1 MKIRT
6 FFYTI
11 RQGVVNLFRNKWY
24 TLASIATIA
33 ACLFMFGIFYS
44 VVANFQ
50 HMVKSMQKEVSVT
63 VFFDE
68 GISQERVEQ
77 IGALITARTEEVDHI
92 RFVSAEEAWQWY
104 QEEYFGDQK
113 EEFLAGYPTNPLA
126 DSFNY
131 EVYLKDVA
139 KQEQLV
145 TYLESIPGVRN
156 VNYDTV
162 ANTLSGVNS
171 LISYVS
177 IGIILILLG
186 VSIFLISNTVTVGIS
201 LLDCIGSTVEA
212 TADKVYEK
220 VVRYA
225 EKLVPTCRQMEG
237 EYGIPIVNKRVSVT
251 PVSLILN
258 GEGEKG
264 AIVAKAIKEAE
275 VIAFDELGCESIKRM
290 KIEDFPATVAID
302 ARGNNLFVTGR
313 KEYCVK

>member
-1 MKIRT
+1 MKIST

-11 RQGVVNLFRNKWY
+11 KQGVVNLFRNKWY

-68 GISQERVEQ
+68 GISQSRVEE
-77 IGALITARTEEVDHI
+77 IGKLITARTEEVDHI

-186 VSIFLISNTVTVGIS
+186 VSVFLISNTVTVGIS
-201 LLDCIGSTVEA
+201 VRRAEINIMKYIGATDYLVRAPFVIEGMLIGLMGAAIPLLVIYSIYNSVLTFVMEKF
-212 TADKVYEK
+212 TSLSKLLEFLSADTIYDF
-220 VVRYA
+220 
-225 EKLVPTCRQMEG
+225 LL
-237 EYGIPIVNKRVSVT
+237 
-251 PVSLILN
+251 PVSLLVGVGIGLL
-258 GEGEKG
+258 GSIITVRKH
-264 AIVAKAIKEAE
+264 IK
-275 VIAFDELGCESIKRM
+275 V
-290 KIEDFPATVAID
+290 
-302 ARGNNLFVTGR
+302 
-313 KEYCVK
+313 

>member
-1 MKIRT
+1 MKIST

-11 RQGVVNLFRNKWY
+11 KQGIVNLFRNKWY

-33 ACLFMFGIFYS
+33 ACLFMFGIFYA

-68 GISQERVEQ
+68 GISQSRVEE
-77 IGALITARTEEVDHI
+77 IGKLITARTEEVDHI

-145 TYLESIPGVRN
+145 TYLESIPGVRS

-186 VSIFLISNTVTVGIS
+186 VSVFLISNTVTVGIS
-201 LLDCIGSTVEA
+201 VRRAEINIMKYIGATDYLVRAPFVIEGMLIGLLGAAIPLLIIYSIYNSVLTFVMEKF
-212 TADKVYEK
+212 TSLSKLLEFLSADTIYDF
-220 VVRYA
+220 
-225 EKLVPTCRQMEG
+225 LL
-237 EYGIPIVNKRVSVT
+237 
-251 PVSLILN
+251 PVSLLVGVGIGLL
-258 GEGEKG
+258 GSIITVRKH
-264 AIVAKAIKEAE
+264 IK
-275 VIAFDELGCESIKRM
+275 V
-290 KIEDFPATVAID
+290 
-302 ARGNNLFVTGR
+302 
-313 KEYCVK
+313 

>member
-201 LLDCIGSTVEA
+201 VRRAEINIMKYIGATDYLVRAPFVIEGMIIGLLGAAIPLLVIYSIYNAVLTFVMEKF
-212 TADKVYEK
+212 TSLSKLLEFLSADTIYDF
-220 VVRYA
+220 
-225 EKLVPTCRQMEG
+225 LL
-237 EYGIPIVNKRVSVT
+237 
-251 PVSLILN
+251 PVSLLVGVGIGLL
-258 GEGEKG
+258 GSVITVRKH
-264 AIVAKAIKEAE
+264 IK
-275 VIAFDELGCESIKRM
+275 V
-290 KIEDFPATVAID
+290 
-302 ARGNNLFVTGR
+302 
-313 KEYCVK
+313 

>member
-11 RQGVVNLFRNKWY
+11 RQGIVNLFRNKWY

-33 ACLFMFGIFYS
+33 ACLFMFGIFYA

-50 HMVKSMQKEVSVT
+50 HIVKNIQKEVSVT

-68 GISQERVEQ
+68 GITQSRVEE
-77 IGALITARTEEVDHI
+77 IGKLITARTEEVDHI

-104 QEEYFGDQK
+104 QEQYFGDQK

-145 TYLESIPGVRN
+145 TYLESIPGVRH
-156 VNYDTV
+156 VNSDKV
-162 ANTLSGVNS
+162 ADTLSGMNS

-186 VSIFLISNTVTVGIS
+186 VSVFLISNTVTVGIS
-201 LLDCIGSTVEA
+201 VRRAEINIMKYIGATDYLVRAPFVIEGMLIGLLGAVIP
-212 TADKVYEK
+212 
-220 VVRYA
+220 
-225 EKLVPTCRQMEG
+225 LLII
-237 EYGIPIVNKRVSVT
+237 YGIYNTILTFVVEKFTSLSKLLEFLPADAIFDFLL
-251 PVSLILN
+251 PVSLLVGVGIGLL
-258 GEGEKG
+258 GS
-264 AIVAKAIKEAE
+264 IVTVRKHIK
-275 VIAFDELGCESIKRM
+275 V
-290 KIEDFPATVAID
+290 
-302 ARGNNLFVTGR
+302 
-313 KEYCVK
+313 

>member
-1 MKIRT
+1 MKIST

-11 RQGVVNLFRNKWY
+11 KQGIVNLFRNKWY

-33 ACLFMFGIFYS
+33 ACLFMFGIFYA

-68 GISQERVEQ
+68 GISQSRVEE
-77 IGALITARTEEVDHI
+77 IGKLITARTEEVDHI

-145 TYLESIPGVRN
+145 TYLESIPGVRS

-186 VSIFLISNTVTVGIS
+186 VSVFLISNTVTVGIS
-201 LLDCIGSTVEA
+201 VRRAEINIMKYIGATDYLVRAPFVIEGMLIGLLGAAIPLLIIYSIYNSVLTFVMEKF
-212 TADKVYEK
+212 TSLSKLLEFLSADTIYDF
-220 VVRYA
+220 
-225 EKLVPTCRQMEG
+225 LL
-237 EYGIPIVNKRVSVT
+237 
-251 PVSLILN
+251 PVSLLVGVGIGL
-258 GEGEKG
+258 
-264 AIVAKAIKEAE
+264 
-275 VIAFDELGCESIKRM
+275 LGSI
-290 KIEDFPATVAID
+290 ITV
-302 ARGNNLFVTGR
+302 R
-313 KEYCVK
+313 KHIRV

>member
-11 RQGVVNLFRNKWY
+11 RQGIVNLFRNKWY

-33 ACLFMFGIFYS
+33 ACLFMFGIFYA

-50 HMVKSMQKEVSVT
+50 HIVKNIQKEVSVT

-68 GISQERVEQ
+68 GITQSRVEE
-77 IGALITARTEEVDHI
+77 IGKLITARTEEVDHI

-104 QEEYFGDQK
+104 QEQYFGDQK

-145 TYLESIPGVRN
+145 TYLESIPGVRH
-156 VNYDTV
+156 VNSDKV
-162 ANTLSGVNS
+162 ANTLSGMNS

-186 VSIFLISNTVTVGIS
+186 VSVFLISNTVTVGIS
-201 LLDCIGSTVEA
+201 VRRAEINIMKYIGATDYLVRAPFVIEGMLIGLLGAVIP
-212 TADKVYEK
+212 
-220 VVRYA
+220 
-225 EKLVPTCRQMEG
+225 LLII
-237 EYGIPIVNKRVSVT
+237 YGIYNTILTFVVEKFTSLSKLLEFLPADAIFDFLL
-251 PVSLILN
+251 PVSLLVGVGIGLL
-258 GEGEKG
+258 GS
-264 AIVAKAIKEAE
+264 IVTVRKHIK
-275 VIAFDELGCESIKRM
+275 V
-290 KIEDFPATVAID
+290 
-302 ARGNNLFVTGR
+302 
-313 KEYCVK
+313 

>member
-1 MKIRT
+1 MKIST

-11 RQGVVNLFRNKWY
+11 KQGVVNLFRNKWY

-68 GISQERVEQ
+68 GISQSRVEE
-77 IGALITARTEEVDHI
+77 IGKLITARTEEVDHI

-186 VSIFLISNTVTVGIS
+186 VSVFLISNTVTVGIS
-201 LLDCIGSTVEA
+201 VRRAEINIMKYIGATDYLVRAPFVIEGMLIGLMGAAIPLLVI
-212 TADKVYEK
+212 
-220 VVRYA
+220 
-225 EKLVPTCRQMEG
+225 
-237 EYGIPIVNKRVSVT
+237 YGIYNSVLT
-251 PVSLILN
+251 FVMEKFTSLSKLLEFLSADTIYDFLLPVSLLVGVGIGLL
-258 GEGEKG
+258 GSIITVRKH
-264 AIVAKAIKEAE
+264 IK
-275 VIAFDELGCESIKRM
+275 V
-290 KIEDFPATVAID
+290 
-302 ARGNNLFVTGR
+302 
-313 KEYCVK
+313 